1 MIYKK
6 NTAASAPLKESLF
19 PHGSTPL
26 TFFFSLT
33 KLLTVALLLLNTT
46 PSLAQV
52 TSLIVPTTTSVLEQ
66 SPATITQARVS
77 EKSLA
82 DDENKRSSEGQ
93 VTGNASGEQEHNY
106 KKNNKDHHTSKSQV
120 NAHNTLANDLR
131 RQLETD
137 ARLQLATF
145 AQVQGWLPYQ
155 AKLSTWVPK
164 GVAHLPV
171 CPQAVQVHKA
181 ASGVKPWGRVSYVL
195 RCIAEPGWTLRARVT
210 VAVTLPVWITTEPLK
225 RAQVIE
231 PHQLRLKSMSITAL
245 HRGFISSPL
254 PPKRRVLRDLSLG
267 QPIYPTVLAPVW
279 LVEKNQQ
286 VVIEARGKNFS
297 VSTKGLALNNGSKG
311 ELIAVQNLDSGK
323 RIQARVVAKNQ
334 VQSLR

>member
-6 NTAASAPLKESLF
+6 NTAASAPLKEDLF

-52 TSLIVPTTTSVLEQ
+52 TPLIVPTTTDLEQ
-66 SPATITQARVS
+66 SPATITQARVG

-82 DDENKRSSEGQ
+82 DDENKRSSKGQ
-93 VTGNASGEQEHNY
+93 VTGNASGEQAHNY
-106 KKNNKDHHTSKSQV
+106 KKNNKDQHTSNSQV
-120 NAHNTLANDLR
+120 KAHNALANDLR

-145 AQVQGWLPYQ
+145 AQVQGWLPYH
-155 AKLSTWVPK
+155 AKLSTWVPT
-164 GVAHLPV
+164 GVAHLPT

-181 ASGVKPWGRVSYVL
+181 TSGAKPWGRVSYVL

-225 RAQVIE
+225 RDQVID
-231 PHQLRLKSMSITAL
+231 PHQLRLKSMNIKAL

-267 QPIYPTVLAPVW
+267 QPIYPTLLAPVW

-286 VVIEARGKNFS
+286 VVVEARGKNFS

-323 RIQARVVAKNQ
+323 RIQARVVAKNR